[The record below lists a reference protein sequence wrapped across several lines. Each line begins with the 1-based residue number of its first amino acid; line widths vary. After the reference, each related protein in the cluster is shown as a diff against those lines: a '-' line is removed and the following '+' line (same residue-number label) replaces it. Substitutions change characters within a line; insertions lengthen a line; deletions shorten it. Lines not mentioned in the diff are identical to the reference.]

1 MIMKT
6 EKQTIQD
13 FLEGNGLE
21 QYADTLIKV
30 RRKLYVDIPVTLQ
43 TVLEDFYEYIKIHEH
58 GI

>member
-21 QYADTLIKV
+21 HYADTLIKV
-30 RRKLYVDIPVTLQ
+30 RRKLYVDVPVTLQ

>member
-1 MIMKT
+1 MNEEQQM
-6 EKQTIQD
+6 IQD

-30 RRKLYVDIPVTLQ
+30 RHKMWVDVPVTLQ
-43 TVLEDFYEYIKIHEH
+43 TVLEDFYEYIKIQNH

>member
-1 MIMKT
+1 MNEEQQM
-6 EKQTIQD
+6 IQD

-21 QYADTLIKV
+21 QHANTLIKM
-30 RRKLYVDIPVTLQ
+30 RHKMWVDVPVTLQ